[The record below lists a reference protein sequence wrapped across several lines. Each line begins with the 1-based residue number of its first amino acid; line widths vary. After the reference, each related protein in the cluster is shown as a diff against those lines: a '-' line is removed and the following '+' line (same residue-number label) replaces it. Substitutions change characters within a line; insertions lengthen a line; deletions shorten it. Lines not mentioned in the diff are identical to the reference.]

1 MEDLIYILLGIAWII
16 YAAYRANQ
24 KQKKKASAPA
34 QTKAQPQ
41 QPTYEK
47 RPKPIETIFRE
58 ILEDEESLERQYI
71 PEGESYDEI
80 AIKDLELEKRQFSKP
95 KKILETIPTEEGVG
109 SIDYSRMFSGFSTD
123 VIPEETRES
132 SIRDDLDFDLRKAV
146 IYAEI
151 LNRPYQ

>member
-1 MEDLIYILLGIAWII
+1 MDDLIYILLGIAWII

-34 QTKAQPQ
+34 QSRPQPQ
-41 QPTYEK
+41 QQTYEK

-58 ILEDEESLERQYI
+58 ILEDNESLERQYI

-95 KKILETIPTEEGVG
+95 KNILEAIPAAEGIG
-109 SIDYSRMFSGFSTD
+109 SLDYSGMFSGFSAD
-123 VIPEETRES
+123 VAPDETRES
-132 SIRDDLDFDLRKAV
+132 TIREDLDFDLRKAV